1 MKKLFALIL
10 ALLMVFTM
18 VACAAKE
25 ETAKADAPAA
35 DAPAADAPADD
46 APADDATAEEDSVYG
61 GVYGVVMPDVTSSP
75 FYNACLDGIIEGIE
89 EMDPDASY
97 VLGDCAWDPAVQ
109 MDQMNDMVTQG
120 VKAFVMIPAG
130 SSAVL
135 EGIEAAS
142 KEGIPVCVLDTATTD
157 RTYVAS
163 TIVSNNLNAGE
174 ISGTA
179 MVDALPDGG
188 KVVIIC
194 TTGNEVINARLEGF
208 YSKIEGHNIEVVQEL
223 VITDGTTEEAVTLM
237 ENALQSIPDLAGVY
251 TTGDTFAIGIAAAL
265 EANGYAPG
273 DVVICSTDGTSKGC
287 ELVEQGWVFSTA
299 GQQAKKLGYDSVAA
313 ALKVLAGEE
322 VPEYIELDC
331 IDVRKEN
338 LDAYTP
344 F

>member
-10 ALLMVFTM
+10 ALLMVFSM

-157 RTYVAS
+157 RTYVAH
-163 TIVSNNLNAGE
+163 
-174 ISGTA
+174 
-179 MVDALPDGG
+179 
-188 KVVIIC
+188 C
-194 TTGNEVINARLEGF
+194 
-208 YSKIEGHNIEVVQEL
+208 
-223 VITDGTTEEAVTLM
+223 
-237 ENALQSIPDLAGVY
+237 LQ
-251 TTGDTFAIGIAAAL
+251 
-265 EANGYAPG
+265 
-273 DVVICSTDGTSKGC
+273 
-287 ELVEQGWVFSTA
+287 Q
-299 GQQAKKLGYDSVAA
+299 
-313 ALKVLAGEE
+313 
-322 VPEYIELDC
+322 PEC
-331 IDVRKEN
+331 R
-338 LDAYTP
+338 
-344 F
+344 